1 MILTKIYIS
10 FPETKTIKLGNTMK
24 DTVILAY
31 SGGLDTSV
39 LIKWLQEEHDV
50 DVITFTMELGQ
61 QTDLKKVGK
70 KALSLGAKNHY
81 SVDGTEEFVINHVF
95 PAIKAN
101 AMYEGKYPM
110 ATALGRPLIA
120 KKLVEIAE
128 KEGAVAVAHG
138 CTGKGNDQ
146 VRFDVT
152 VKALAPKL
160 KVMAPVR
167 EWGLSRKAEIKYA
180 KEKGIAIPHLSD
192 PYSID
197 QNMWGRSIECGHLEN
212 PEQEP
217 MEEIYT
223 LTLSPEEAPD
233 TPEYVTITFEGGC
246 PVSLNG
252 TEMKPVALI
261 EKLNEIAGK
270 HGVGRV
276 DHIEDRLVGIKSRE
290 IYESPAAE
298 VLIEAHK
305 DLEKLVLTRH
315 ELEFK
320 KQIDEKWTQL
330 VYTGL
335 WIDPLR
341 EALDAFI
348 DKTQERVCGEV
359 KMKLYK
365 GRCWAAGRSSPMSLY
380 DKNLATYEVE
390 TDFNQAS
397 AEGFIEL
404 WGLPTKVANILK
416 EKVKKENKC

>member
-1 MILTKIYIS
+1 
-10 FPETKTIKLGNTMK
+10 MK
-24 DTVILAY
+24 NTVILAY

-39 LIKWLQEEHDV
+39 LIKWLQENHDV

-61 QTDLKKVGK
+61 QTDLKQVAE
-70 KALSLGAKNHY
+70 KAHSLGVKNHY
-81 SVDGTEEFVINHVF
+81 SVDGTEEFVLKYVF

-101 AMYEGKYPM
+101 ALYEGKYPM

-120 KKLVEIAE
+120 KKLVEIAQ
-128 KEGAVAVAHG
+128 KEGAIAVAHG

-152 VKALAPKL
+152 VKALSPDL

-167 EWGLSRKAEIKYA
+167 EWGMCREAEIKYA
-180 KEKGIAIPHLSD
+180 KEKGIAIPRLAD

-197 QNMWGRSIECGHLEN
+197 QNIWGRSIECGPLEN
-212 PEQEP
+212 ADQEP
-217 MEEIYT
+217 FEEIYT
-223 LTLSPEEAPD
+223 LTTSPEEAPD
-233 TPEYVTITFEGGC
+233 TPEYITISFEAGV
-246 PVSLNG
+246 PVGLNG
-252 TEMKPVALI
+252 KKMDPVALI

-305 DLEKLVLTRH
+305 DLEKMILTRH

-320 KQIDEKWTQL
+320 KLVDEKWTWL

-335 WIDPLR
+335 WIDPIR

-365 GRCWAAGRSSPMSLY
+365 GRCWVAGRSSPMSLY

-390 TDFNQAS
+390 TSFNQAF

-404 WGLPTKVANILK
+404 WGLPTKVATVLK
-416 EKVKKENKC
+416 EKTKKKC

>member
-1 MILTKIYIS
+1 
-10 FPETKTIKLGNTMK
+10 MK
-24 DTVILAY
+24 NTVILAY

-39 LIKWLQEEHDV
+39 LIKWLQENHDV

-61 QTDLKKVGK
+61 QIDLKQVAE
-70 KALSLGAKNHY
+70 KAHSLGVKNHY
-81 SVDGTEEFVINHVF
+81 SVDGTEEFVLKYVF

-101 AMYEGKYPM
+101 ALYEGKYPM

-120 KKLVEIAE
+120 KKLVEIAQ
-128 KEGAVAVAHG
+128 KENAIAVAHG
-138 CTGKGNDQ
+138 CTGTGNDQ

-152 VKALAPKL
+152 VKALAPDL

-167 EWGLSRKAEIKYA
+167 EWGMSRKEEIKYA
-180 KEKGIAIPHLSD
+180 NEKGISIPHLSD

-197 QNMWGRSIECGHLEN
+197 QNLWGRSIECGHLEN
-212 PEQEP
+212 ANQEP
-217 MEEIYT
+217 LEEIYE
-223 LTLSPEEAPD
+223 LTVSPEDAPD
-233 TPEYVTITFEGGC
+233 KPEYVKIEFEAGC
-246 PVSLNG
+246 PFALNG
-252 TEMKPVALI
+252 KKMKPVELI

-298 VLIEAHK
+298 VLMEGHK
-305 DLEKLVLTRH
+305 DLEKMVLTRH

-320 KQIDEKWTQL
+320 KLIDEKWTQL

-341 EALDAFI
+341 EALEAFI

-365 GRCWAAGRSSPMSLY
+365 GRCWAAARSSPMSLY
-380 DKNLATYEVE
+380 SKNLATYEVE
-390 TDFNQAS
+390 TDFNQS
-397 AEGFIEL
+397 YAEGFIEL

-416 EKVKKENKC
+416 EKVKKEK